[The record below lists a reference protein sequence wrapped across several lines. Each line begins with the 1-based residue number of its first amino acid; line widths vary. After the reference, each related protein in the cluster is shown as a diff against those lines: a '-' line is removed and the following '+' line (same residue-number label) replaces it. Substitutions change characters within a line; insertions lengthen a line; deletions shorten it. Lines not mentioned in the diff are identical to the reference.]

1 MTGCLVKTFVCEER
15 RRRNCSE
22 ADETADMQGK
32 ERKEMRNPRNEPPGT
47 GRRFGDLLGGP
58 DFGQPFLTDDYST
71 ALSSS
76 TRLAYSLPT
85 VNSSPFSIRNELT
98 RPRVQPVP
106 PPLRISCIWMLCVT
120 PCASLYSLH
129 ISTSG

>member
-58 DFGQPFLTDDYST
+58 DFGQPFLTDNYST

-85 VNSSPFSIRNELT
+85 VNSSPFSIRNAPQDGKTFSGAFLMENGLEFTVGKEYASRVLELKA
-98 RPRVQPVP
+98 VE
-106 PPLRISCIWMLCVT
+106 
-120 PCASLYSLH
+120 
-129 ISTSG
+129 

>member
-47 GRRFGDLLGGP
+47 GRRFG
-58 DFGQPFLTDDYST
+58 QPFLTDDYST

-85 VNSSPFSIRNELT
+85 VNSSPFSIRNA
-98 RPRVQPVP
+98 
-106 PPLRISCIWMLCVT
+106 PLKVLPSCGT
-120 PCASLYSLH
+120 GFP
-129 ISTSG
+129 STFSSVIR

>member
-47 GRRFGDLLGGP
+47 GRRLGVFFGGP
-58 DFGQPFLTDDYST
+58 DLRHPVMPDEYYT
-71 ALSSS
+71 A
-76 TRLAYSLPT
+76 
-85 VNSSPFSIRNELT
+85 FS
-98 RPRVQPVP
+98 
-106 PPLRISCIWMLCVT
+106 
-120 PCASLYSLH
+120 
-129 ISTSG
+129 

>member
-58 DFGQPFLTDDYST
+58 DFGQPFLTDNYST
-71 ALSSS
+71 ALSSLTGKPIPGCGRKRTGS
-76 TRLAYSLPT
+76 SAGFSVLP
-85 VNSSPFSIRNELT
+85 NAGAPGRDFSSSWQKR
-98 RPRVQPVP
+98 
-106 PPLRISCIWMLCVT
+106 
-120 PCASLYSLH
+120 
-129 ISTSG
+129 

>member
-32 ERKEMRNPRNEPPGT
+32 ERKEMRNPRNEPPAS
-47 GRRFGDLLGGP
+47 GRRLPGGP

-85 VNSSPFSIRNELT
+85 VNSSPFSIRNA
-98 RPRVQPVP
+98 
-106 PPLRISCIWMLCVT
+106 PLKVLPSCGT
-120 PCASLYSLH
+120 GFP
-129 ISTSG
+129 STFSSVIR

>member
-47 GRRFGDLLGGP
+47 GRRFGELLGGP
-58 DFGQPFLTDDYST
+58 DFGQPFLTDNYST

-85 VNSSPFSIRNELT
+85 VNSSPFSIRNA
-98 RPRVQPVP
+98 
-106 PPLRISCIWMLCVT
+106 PLKVLPSCGT
-120 PCASLYSLH
+120 GFP
-129 ISTSG
+129 STFSSVIR